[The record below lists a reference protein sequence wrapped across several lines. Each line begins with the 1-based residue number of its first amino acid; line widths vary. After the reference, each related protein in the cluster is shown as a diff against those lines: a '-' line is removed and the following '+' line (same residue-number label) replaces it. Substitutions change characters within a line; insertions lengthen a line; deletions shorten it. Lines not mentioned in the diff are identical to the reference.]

1 MRGWQSSKYL
11 GQCKLTK
18 TLTFVCR
25 FVIIVARAYRVQ
37 GSRVSGLGFSAQD
50 SGSRVSG
57 FGVARVWF
65 GMSSTGCKI
74 KGVRCGDRGLGFRKK
89 SLGGTPRF
97 GGEEGMG

>member
-1 MRGWQSSKYL
+1 MQIDKNPNFRVP
-11 GQCKLTK
+11 
-18 TLTFVCR
+18 VCY
-25 FVIIVARAYRVQ
+25 IVARAYRVQ